1 MKKLFRTTEH
11 CKIDTNQTTFGE
23 NHKNQ
28 GVSMMKKFG
37 AVIFVAGLLFV
48 VSSGVANAQMYN
60 PNQYN
65 NPVIQKMYYN
75 QMMTTKAIGGLIQG
89 HMIKAG
95 VNAANGKTG
104 TRRSAVEK
112 ADPLK
117 FRPAGV
123 TVISEAE
130 LKQMTKSEQEKEELK
145 TLFNSAVQ
153 SYAATASK
161 DGFPFNDLA
170 YAFNYFVVNNYHVY
184 KNVYGKYKGY
194 TNFGIVDVSTL
205 PNYIDIK
212 GEQTI
217 YNQFRNV
224 LASNPALGKLTD
236 AEKEKFTALMAI
248 MTNVPWKMYDA
259 GIKSGNDEAIRTAQS
274 LAKQNLE
281 NLFGTSPDNIVI
293 GSSGVTLNEN

>member
-1 MKKLFRTTEH
+1 MKKISRTTVRDN
-11 CKIDTNQTTFGE
+11 INTNRLAFGK
-23 NHKNQ
+23 NHTSQ
-28 GVSMMKKFG
+28 GVSMVNKFG
-37 AVIFVAGLLFV
+37 AVIFVVGMLFIL
-48 VSSGVANAQMYN
+48 SGVADAQMYN
-60 PNQYN
+60 PNQYS

-104 TRRSAVEK
+104 TRRSAAVK

-130 LKQMTKSEQEKEELK
+130 LKQMTKSESEKEELK
-145 TLFNSAVQ
+145 ALFNSAVQ
-153 SYAATASK
+153 SYAATATK

-194 TNFGIVDVSTL
+194 RNFGIVDVSTL
-205 PNYIDIK
+205 PGYIDIK

-224 LASNPALGKLTD
+224 LASNPALGKLSD

-259 GIKSGNDEAIRTAQS
+259 GIKAGDDEAIRTAQS
-274 LAKQNLE
+274 LATQNLE
-281 NLFGTSPDNIVI
+281 NLFGTPAENILI
-293 GSSGVTLNEN
+293 NGSGVTLKGN